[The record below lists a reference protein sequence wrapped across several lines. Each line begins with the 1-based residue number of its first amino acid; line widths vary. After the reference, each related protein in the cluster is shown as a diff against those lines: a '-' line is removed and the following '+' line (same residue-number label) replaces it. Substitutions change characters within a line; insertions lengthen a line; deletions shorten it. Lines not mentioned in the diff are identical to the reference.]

1 MSVSSYRL
9 IAEEYKAVKAAEQAS
24 QVIIAELK
32 RDLDDTKRS
41 KVKKSA
47 QLCAIYRLSM

>member
-1 MSVSSYRL
+1 MFFFNVFRL

-32 RDLDDTKRS
+32 KDLEETKRG
-41 KVKKSA
+41 KVNFK
-47 QLCAIYRLSM
+47 LL